1 MWTARNKFQLG
12 LRSKFV
18 ALISLLFILMGL
30 VFTWIFMVN
39 AKSYIVDGLQK
50 RGISLA
56 KNLSHDATY
65 GVSVGDTTALSEFVK
80 GVAEEPDIAYVI
92 ILNSRGIVW
101 AHNDPAE
108 VGKMYKDEANQKAQ
122 EVQEL
127 TVYPYR
133 NEKGVEVYEVITP
146 IMLSSAAIGGGLQ
159 AGGGENVPATEKIG
173 VIRLGLST
181 EETAA
186 KLNRLVWVSILL
198 TLVIIGIGI
207 GASTF
212 FVKLIVKPLERMVGA
227 ATQVSNGD
235 FTQTLEI
242 SSADEVG
249 TLGEAFVK
257 MMGNLKTMVRKIV
270 DVSQDVSMA
279 SQKITENSRQ
289 VAEGATVQATAVDN
303 TSSSITQMSTSIR
316 EIAGGIEVLSS
327 GAEATSSSI
336 LQMSAVINEVANNAQ
351 ELSASV
357 ESTSSSVVEMTASI
371 KQVAEAVDL
380 LSSAAEET
388 ASAMNEMSAS
398 VREVE
403 KNAKDSARLS
413 ERATNDARE
422 YGTKAVEKTID
433 GMKKIQQT
441 VEKSAQV
448 VNKLGQRSEHI
459 GKVLNV
465 IEEVTKQTNLLA
477 LNAAILAAQAG
488 EQGKGFA
495 VVADEIKNLADRT
508 AVSTKEIS
516 QLITDIQT
524 EAKDAVVSITDGHKS
539 VEEGMKLSLEAGEA
553 LTKILESSKKS
564 ADMARDIELATVE
577 QSKGIRQ
584 VIESMQRITQM
595 VSQIAHATQ
604 EQTKGSS
611 MITQAAERMKD
622 ITRQVRNSTEEQAKG
637 SKQIT
642 KAMENVTERIQQM
655 FQAITEVRKGS
666 EVIVK
671 SVEEIRSISK
681 ESVKLATEMN
691 QVVEILSKQSE
702 ILQGEIGRFKIM

>member
-1 MWTARNKFQLG
+1 
-12 LRSKFV
+12 
-18 ALISLLFILMGL
+18 MGTI
-30 VFTWIFMVN
+30 FTWIFMVK

-56 KNLSHDATY
+56 KNLSHNATY
-65 GVSVGDTTALSEFVK
+65 GVSIGDTTALTEFVK
-80 GVAEEPDIAYVI
+80 GVAEEPDVSYVI

-101 AHNDPAE
+101 AHSDPAE
-108 VGKMYKDEANQKAQ
+108 VGKIYKDEVNQKAQ
-122 EVQEL
+122 ESQEL

-133 NEKGVEVYEVITP
+133 NEKGVEIYEIITP
-146 IMLSSAAIGGGLQ
+146 IMLSSAAAGGNLQ
-159 AGGGENVPATEKIG
+159 AGNDEDASTSEKIG

-181 EETAA
+181 ESTVA
-186 KLNRLVWVSILL
+186 KLSRLVWVSILL
-198 TLVIIGIGI
+198 TFVVIGIGI
-207 GASTF
+207 AVSTF
-212 FVKLIVKPLERMVGA
+212 FVKLIVKPLERMVKV

-235 FTQTLEI
+235 FTQSLEI
-242 SSADEVG
+242 NSTDEVG
-249 TLGEAFVK
+249 TLGTAFIK
-257 MMGNLKTMVRKIV
+257 MMGNLKTMVSKIA

-279 SQKITENSRQ
+279 SGRITENSRH
-289 VAEGATVQATAVDN
+289 VTEGANVQATAVDN

-336 LQMSAVINEVANNAQ
+336 LQMSAAITEVANNTQ
-351 ELSASV
+351 ELSTSV
-357 ESTSSSVVEMTASI
+357 ESTSSSVVEMMASI

-388 ASAMNEMSAS
+388 ASAMNQMSAS

-403 KNAKDSARLS
+403 KNAKESAKLS
-413 ERATNDARE
+413 ERATDDAKE
-422 YGTKAVEKTID
+422 YGMKAVEKTIN
-433 GMKKIQQT
+433 GMKRIQQT

-448 VNKLGQRSEHI
+448 INKLGQRSGHI

-508 AVSTKEIS
+508 AASTKEIS

-524 EAKDAVVSITDGHKS
+524 EAKDAVISITDGHKS

-553 LTKILESSKKS
+553 LTQILESSKKS

-577 QSKGIRQ
+577 QGKGIRQ

-655 FQAITEVRKGS
+655 FQAMTELRKGS

-671 SVEEIRSISK
+671 SVEEIRNISK

-702 ILQGEIGRFKIM
+702 VLRGEVGLFKIV

>member
-1 MWTARNKFQLG
+1 MEIRSGRFQLG
-12 LRSKFV
+12 LRSKFMV
-18 ALISLLFILMGL
+18 LISLLFILMGTF
-30 VFTWIFMVN
+30 FTWIYMVQ
-39 AKSYIVDGLQK
+39 AKSFIVDGLQK

-56 KNLSHDATY
+56 KNLAHNATY
-65 GVSVGDTTALSEFVK
+65 GVSIGDTVALAEFVK
-80 GVAEEPDIAYVI
+80 GVGEEPDVSYVI
-92 ILNSRGIVW
+92 ILNSRGMVW
-101 AHNDPAE
+101 AHSDPAE
-108 VGKMYKDEANQKAQ
+108 AGKLYKDEVNQRAQ
-122 EVQEL
+122 EIQEL

-133 NEKGVEVYEVITP
+133 NEKGTEIYEVTTP
-146 IMLSSAAIGGGLQ
+146 IMLSSAIVGGT
-159 AGGGENVPATEKIG
+159 ENSGAVEKIG

-181 EETAA
+181 ESIVA
-186 KLNRLVWVSILL
+186 KLSRLVWVSILL
-198 TLVIIGIGI
+198 TLVVIGLGIGV
-207 GASTF
+207 STF
-212 FVKLIVKPLERMVGA
+212 FVKLMVKPLEKMVKV
-227 ATQVSNGD
+227 ATLVSNGD
-235 FTQTLEI
+235 FTQSLEVN
-242 SSADEVG
+242 SRDEVG
-249 TLGEAFVK
+249 TLGQSFVK
-257 MMGNLKTMVRKIV
+257 MMGNLKTMVRKIA

-279 SQKITENSRQ
+279 SERITQSSRH
-289 VAEGATVQATAVDN
+289 VGEGATVQAAAVDK
-303 TSSSITQMSTSIR
+303 TSSSIAQMSTSIR

-336 LQMSAVINEVANNAQ
+336 LEMSAAINEVANNTQ
-351 ELSASV
+351 ELSGSV
-357 ESTSSSVVEMTASI
+357 ESTSSSVVEMTVSI

-388 ASAMNEMSAS
+388 ASAMNQMSAS

-403 KNAKDSARLS
+403 KNAKESAKIS
-413 ERATNDARE
+413 EKATNDAQD
-422 YGTKAVEKTID
+422 YGMKAVEKTIM
-433 GMKKIQQT
+433 GMKRIQQT

-448 VNKLGQRSEHI
+448 INKLGQRSEHI

-508 AVSTKEIS
+508 AASTKEIS

-524 EAKDAVVSITDGHKS
+524 ESKDAVISITDGHKS

-553 LTKILESSKKS
+553 LNKILESSKKS
-564 ADMARDIELATVE
+564 ADMSRDIELATVE
-577 QSKGIRQ
+577 QVKGIRQ

-595 VSQIAHATQ
+595 VSQIVHATQ
-604 EQTKGSS
+604 EQSKGSS

-655 FQAITEVRKGS
+655 VQAITEQKKGS
-666 EVIVK
+666 EIILK
-671 SVEEIRSISK
+671 SVEDIRSISK
-681 ESVKLATEMN
+681 ESVKLVTEMN
-691 QVVEILSKQSE
+691 QVVDILSNQAGV
-702 ILQGEIGRFKIM
+702 LRGEMGRFKI

>member
-1 MWTARNKFQLG
+1 MESQNNRFQLG
-12 LRSKFV
+12 LRAKFV
-18 ALISLLFILMGL
+18 VLISLLFILMATF
-30 VFTWIFMVN
+30 FTWLYMVQ
-39 AKSYIVDGLQK
+39 AKSFIVDGLQK

-56 KNLSHDATY
+56 KNLSHNATY
-65 GVSVGDTTALSEFVK
+65 GVSVGDTTALTEFVK
-80 GVAEEPDIAYVI
+80 GVAEEPDVAYVI
-92 ILNSRGIVW
+92 ILNSHGMVW
-101 AHNDPAE
+101 AHSDPAE
-108 VGKMYKDEANQKAQ
+108 VGKLYKDEVNQKAQ
-122 EVQEL
+122 EAQEL

-133 NEKGVEVYEVITP
+133 NEKGTEIYEVITP
-146 IMLSSAAIGGGLQ
+146 IMLSSAAVGGNIQ
-159 AGGGENVPATEKIG
+159 MEDEKAKSSEKIA

-181 EETAA
+181 ESTAA
-186 KLNRLVWVSILL
+186 KLRRLVWVSILL
-198 TLVIIGIGI
+198 TLVVIGLGV
-207 GASTF
+207 GVSMF
-212 FVKLIVKPLERMVGA
+212 FVKLIVKPLEEMVKV
-227 ATQVSNGD
+227 ATLVSNGD
-235 FTQTLEI
+235 FTQSLAVN
-242 SSADEVG
+242 SRDEVG
-249 TLGEAFVK
+249 TLGQSFVK
-257 MMGNLKTMVRKIV
+257 MMGNLKNMVRKIA
-270 DVSQDVSMA
+270 DVSQGVSMA
-279 SQKITENSRQ
+279 SERITQSSKH
-289 VAEGATVQATAVDN
+289 VAEGANIQATAVDK
-303 TSSSITQMSTSIR
+303 TSSSIAQMNTSIR

-336 LQMSAVINEVANNAQ
+336 LEMSAAINEVANNTQ
-351 ELSASV
+351 ELSTSV

-388 ASAMNEMSAS
+388 ASAMNEMNAS

-403 KNAKDSARLS
+403 KNAKESARIS
-413 ERATNDARE
+413 EKATNDAQE
-422 YGTKAVEKTID
+422 YGMKAVEKTIM
-433 GMKKIQQT
+433 GMKRIQQT

-448 VNKLGQRSEHI
+448 IHKLGQRSEHI
-459 GKVLNV
+459 GKVLSV

-508 AVSTKEIS
+508 AASTKEIS
-516 QLITDIQT
+516 QLITDIQA
-524 EAKDAVVSITDGHKS
+524 ESKDAVTSITDGHKS
-539 VEEGMKLSLEAGEA
+539 VEEGMRLSLEAGEA
-553 LTKILESSKKS
+553 LNKILDSSKIS

-577 QSKGIRQ
+577 QVKGIRQ
-584 VIESMQRITQM
+584 AIESMQRITQM

-655 FQAITEVRKGS
+655 VRAITEQKKGS
-666 EVIVK
+666 EVILK

-681 ESVKLATEMN
+681 ESVKLVTEMN
-691 QVVEILSKQSE
+691 QVVEILSKQAE
-702 ILQGEIGRFKIM
+702 VLRGEMGRFKI

>member
-1 MWTARNKFQLG
+1 MEIQDSRFQLG
-12 LRSKFV
+12 LRTKFV
-18 ALISLLFILMGL
+18 ILISLLFILMATF
-30 VFTWIFMVN
+30 FTWLYMVQ
-39 AKSYIVDGLQK
+39 AKSFIVDGLQK

-56 KNLSHDATY
+56 KNLAHNATY
-65 GVSVGDTTALSEFVK
+65 GVSIGDTVALTEFVK
-80 GVAEEPDIAYVI
+80 GVGEEPDVDYVI

-101 AHNDPAE
+101 AHSDPAE
-108 VGKMYKDEANQKAQ
+108 VGKLYKDEVNQKAQ

-133 NEKGVEVYEVITP
+133 NAKGTEIYEVITP
-146 IMLSSAAIGGGLQ
+146 IMLSSAIVGGNMQMGDEK
-159 AGGGENVPATEKIG
+159 GESAEKIG

-181 EETAA
+181 ESTAA
-186 KLNRLVWVSILL
+186 KLRRLVWVSILL
-198 TLVIIGIGI
+198 TLVVIGLGIGV
-207 GASTF
+207 SMF
-212 FVKLIVKPLERMVGA
+212 FVRLIVKPLEKMVKV
-227 ATQVSNGD
+227 ATLVSNGD
-235 FTQTLEI
+235 FTQSLEVN
-242 SSADEVG
+242 SRDEVG
-249 TLGEAFVK
+249 TLGQSFVK
-257 MMGNLKTMVRKIV
+257 MMGNLKTMVSKIA

-279 SQKITENSRQ
+279 SGRITQSSRH
-289 VAEGATVQATAVDN
+289 VAEGATVQATAVDK
-303 TSSSITQMSTSIR
+303 TSSSIVQMNTSIR

-336 LQMSAVINEVANNAQ
+336 LEMSAAINEVANNTQ
-351 ELSASV
+351 ELSTSV

-403 KNAKDSARLS
+403 KNAKESARIS
-413 ERATNDARE
+413 EKATNDAQE
-422 YGTKAVEKTID
+422 YGMKAVEKTIT
-433 GMKKIQQT
+433 GMKRIQQT

-448 VNKLGQRSEHI
+448 INKLGQRSEHI

-508 AVSTKEIS
+508 AASTKEIS

-524 EAKDAVVSITDGHKS
+524 ESKDAVISITDGHKS
-539 VEEGMKLSLEAGEA
+539 VEEGMRLSLDAGEA
-553 LTKILESSKKS
+553 LNKILDSSKKS

-577 QSKGIRQ
+577 QVKGIRQ
-584 VIESMQRITQM
+584 AIESMQRITQM

-642 KAMENVTERIQQM
+642 KAMENVTERTQQM
-655 FQAITEVRKGS
+655 VRAITEQKKGS
-666 EVIVK
+666 EVILK

-681 ESVKLATEMN
+681 ESVKLVTEMN
-691 QVVEILSKQSE
+691 QVVEILSKQAE
-702 ILQGEIGRFKIM
+702 VLRGEIGRFKI